1 MKRRQHRQQAA
12 RRPAPAGAPRPAA
25 QASVESLSAAGEEDP
40 GAAVDTLV
48 SPGAPVPGAGQ
59 MAVQTAGQKAEQGP
73 EQGAPPPPDEAPPH
87 G

>member
-1 MKRRQHRQQAA
+1 MKRRQRPQQVA
-12 RRPAPAGAPRPAA
+12 RRPALAGAPRPAA
-25 QASVESLSAAGEEDP
+25 QAPVESLSVAGEEDP

-59 MAVQTAGQKAEQGP
+59 MAAQGV
-73 EQGAPPPPDEAPPH
+73 PPPPDEAPPR